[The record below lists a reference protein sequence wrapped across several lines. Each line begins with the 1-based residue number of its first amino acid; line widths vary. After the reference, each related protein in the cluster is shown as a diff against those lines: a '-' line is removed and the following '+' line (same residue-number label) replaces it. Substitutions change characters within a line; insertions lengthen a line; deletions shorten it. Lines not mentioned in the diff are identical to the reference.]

1 MTTKL
6 RWLGTLAL
14 ACACSATSIAQ
25 PPPPASGITGIA
37 HIAFRVSDLDQET
50 AFLGKLGYQESF
62 AMTNAGKTT
71 EVFIKVND
79 RQFIELY
86 PKTDPTQPLGWMH
99 VCFEAGDLNA
109 LQKYYV
115 SEGLNPSPVR
125 KAAAGNLISSFNDPE
140 GRVTEFTQY
149 MPGSRHTLDIGQH
162 LGADRVSS
170 ELMGFDLPVKEGA
183 AMKEFYA
190 DLGFE
195 AEEVSGNVRLTA
207 PGAPDLHIELRGARP
222 GAQPEFLFPVPDAK
236 TAFEAL
242 EYAGVTAQRN
252 GGLVFVH
259 DPDGNLFVFL
269 ETGEDQKQS
278 VLPWKHKS
286 Q

>member
-1 MTTKL
+1 MTTKF
-6 RWLGTLAL
+6 RWLLSLAI
-14 ACACSATSIAQ
+14 AGVCSATLIAQ

-37 HIAFRVSDLDQET
+37 HIAFRVSDLNREI

-71 EVFIKVND
+71 EAFIKIND

-86 PKTDPTQPLGWMH
+86 PQADPSQPLGWMH
-99 VCFEAGDLNA
+99 VCFEAGDLNV
-109 LQKYYV
+109 LQHYYA

-162 LGADRVSS
+162 LGAARVSA
-170 ELMGFDLPVKEGA
+170 ELMGIDLPVREGA
-183 AMKEFYA
+183 AMKEFYT

-195 AEEVSGNVRLTA
+195 AEEANENVRLTA
-207 PGAPDLHIELRGARP
+207 PGAPDLHMELRPARP
-222 GAQPEFLFPVPDAK
+222 GSQPEFLFPVPDARRALEK
-236 TAFEAL
+236 L
-242 EYAGVTAQRN
+242 EYAGVRAQRN

-259 DPDGNLFVFL
+259 DPDGNAFVFL
-269 ETGEDQKQS
+269 ETGEEHKES
-278 VLPWKHKS
+278 ILPWKHKS
-286 Q
+286 E